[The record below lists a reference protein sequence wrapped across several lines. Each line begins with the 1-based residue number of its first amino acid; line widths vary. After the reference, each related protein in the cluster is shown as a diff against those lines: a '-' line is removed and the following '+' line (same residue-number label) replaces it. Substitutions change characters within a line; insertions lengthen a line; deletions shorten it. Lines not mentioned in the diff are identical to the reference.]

1 LFHRWLPDGEKD
13 AIFLETNDTDTEL
26 KVWFEKEG
34 FASRTFMIP
43 GESQDNDY
51 VISEQGKLDA
61 GSLRGLLTIKN
72 LSQEELDTLSD
83 NKIGND
89 IYIKLGKRVIKKLIY
104 KPVNN
109 FLKILRIIYGQYW
122 IKEMRE
128 WDSRNIGLGH
138 YCTLIYLKWSLDGG
152 QKWFD
157 FIPEK
162 GLAMSLTLTLGR
174 DYLEYL
180 TQTDWKK
187 LEELAKNYS
196 PSLAATIL
204 SRSHQLLDQGDIRY
218 ALLEAVT
225 AFELSIND
233 YLRNKLSGYAE
244 LDSFINHFNNITT
257 NPDKM
262 KIFSAFLSNE
272 ISLCTL
278 KECLKAIEWR
288 NKIIH
293 EGKML
298 PDNFESAIITLQK
311 TVGKLLLG
319 PRQRF
324 PSASKS
330 NSRMT
335 KEEWDKFY
343 PSLSPPLRLSTNPP
357 PPPLYSLS
365 LHPPRQGNKQT
376 DEQTDKRMID
386 RYASES

>member
-1 LFHRWLPDGEKD
+1 MGVLKLSDIKLLLKFTILLEDHNIPTTIRWQGPLFHRWLPDGEKD
-13 AIFLETNDTDTEL
+13 AIILETNDTDTEL
-26 KVWFEKEG
+26 KVWFEKGG
-34 FASRTFMIP
+34 FASRTFIRP
-43 GESQDNDY
+43 DKSQDSDY
-51 VISEQGKLDA
+51 IISEQGKLDA
-61 GSLRGLLTIKN
+61 GPLRGLLTIKN
-72 LSQEELDTLSD
+72 LSQAELDTLID
-83 NKIGND
+83 NKIGDD
-89 IYIKLGKRVIKKLIY
+89 IYIKLGKRIIKNLIY

-109 FLKILRIIYGQYW
+109 FLKILRINYGQYW

-138 YCTLIYLKWSLDGG
+138 YCNLIYLKWSLDGG

-162 GLAMSLTLTLGR
+162 GIAMSLTLTLGR

-180 TQTDWKK
+180 TQTDWKE

-225 AFELSIND
+225 AFELSVND

-257 NPDKM
+257 NPDRM
-262 KIFSAFLSNE
+262 KIFSVFLSNQ
-272 ISLCTL
+272 ISLYTL
-278 KECLKAIEWR
+278 EECLKAIEWR

-298 PDNFESAIITLQK
+298 PDNFEFTIITLQK
-311 TVGKLLLG
+311 TIGKLLSG

-330 NSRMT
+330 NARMT
-335 KEEWDKFY
+335 KEEWDKLY
-343 PSLSPPLRLSTNPP
+343 PSN
-357 PPPLYSLS
+357 
-365 LHPPRQGNKQT
+365 
-376 DEQTDKRMID
+376 
-386 RYASES
+386 A